1 MKLNFFRLYVK
12 QSHYKEEKM
21 KNFTLEFADHQMN
34 KYFLN
39 DITAKIFF
47 LVELQ
52 GKQQMD
58 LLGID
63 YEYYSNKKLAKNWYE
78 NLKTEIENRLK

>member
-1 MKLNFFRLYVK
+1 
-12 QSHYKEEKM
+12 
-21 KNFTLEFADHQMN
+21 MN

-78 NLKTEIENRLK
+78 SLKTDIENSEHPMKDVAIENLNKLYKGMK

>member
-1 MKLNFFRLYVK
+1 
-12 QSHYKEEKM
+12 
-21 KNFTLEFADHQMN
+21 MN
-34 KYFLN
+34 KYFIN
-39 DITAKIFF
+39 DVTAKIFF

-78 NLKTEIENRLK
+78 DLKEEIKNSNHEMKDKALENLNKLYKGMTK

>member
-1 MKLNFFRLYVK
+1 
-12 QSHYKEEKM
+12 
-21 KNFTLEFADHQMN
+21 MN

-78 NLKTEIENRLK
+78 NLKTDIENSEHPMKDVAIANLEKLYKGMK

>member
-1 MKLNFFRLYVK
+1 
-12 QSHYKEEKM
+12 
-21 KNFTLEFADHQMN
+21 MN

-52 GKQQMD
+52 GKQQID

-63 YEYYSNKKLAKNWYE
+63 YEYYSNKKLAENWYE
-78 NLKTEIENRLK
+78 NLKTEIENSNHEMKDVAIENLNKLYKGMGGKI

>member
-1 MKLNFFRLYVK
+1 
-12 QSHYKEEKM
+12 
-21 KNFTLEFADHQMN
+21 MN

-78 NLKTEIENRLK
+78 NLKTEIENSDHEMKNVALANLDRLYKGMK

>member
-1 MKLNFFRLYVK
+1 
-12 QSHYKEEKM
+12 
-21 KNFTLEFADHQMN
+21 MN

-52 GKQQMD
+52 GKQQLD
-58 LLGID
+58 FLGID
-63 YEYYSNKKLAKNWYE
+63 QSYYINKSKSKNWYE
-78 NLKTEIENRLK
+78 ETKNKLENSEHPMKDVAIENLNKLYKGMGGKI

>member
-1 MKLNFFRLYVK
+1 
-12 QSHYKEEKM
+12 
-21 KNFTLEFADHQMN
+21 MN

-78 NLKTEIENRLK
+78 NLKTDIENSEHPMKDVAIENLNKLYKGMK

>member
-1 MKLNFFRLYVK
+1 
-12 QSHYKEEKM
+12 
-21 KNFTLEFADHQMN
+21 MN

-78 NLKTEIENRLK
+78 DLKEEIENSNHEMKDRAIENLNKLYKGMK

>member
-1 MKLNFFRLYVK
+1 
-12 QSHYKEEKM
+12 
-21 KNFTLEFADHQMN
+21 MN

-52 GKQQMD
+52 GKQQKD

-63 YEYYSNKKLAKNWYE
+63 YEYYSNKKLAENWYE
-78 NLKTEIENRLK
+78 NLKTEIENSNHEMKDVAIENLNKLYKGMGGKI

>member
-1 MKLNFFRLYVK
+1 
-12 QSHYKEEKM
+12 
-21 KNFTLEFADHQMN
+21 MN
-34 KYFLN
+34 KYFIN
-39 DITAKIFF
+39 DVTAKIFF

-63 YEYYSNKKLAKNWYE
+63 YEYYSNKKLAKSWYE
-78 NLKTEIENRLK
+78 NLKAEIENSNHEMKYKAITSLDRLYKGMK

>member
-1 MKLNFFRLYVK
+1 
-12 QSHYKEEKM
+12 
-21 KNFTLEFADHQMN
+21 MN

-52 GKQQMD
+52 GKQQLD
-58 LLGID
+58 FLGID
-63 YEYYSNKKLAKNWYE
+63 YEYYSNKKIAKNWYE
-78 NLKTEIENRLK
+78 NLKTDIENSNHEMKNVALSNLEKLYKGMK

>member
-1 MKLNFFRLYVK
+1 
-12 QSHYKEEKM
+12 
-21 KNFTLEFADHQMN
+21 MN
-34 KYFLN
+34 KYFIN

-47 LVELQ
+47 LVELG
-52 GKQQMD
+52 GKKQLD

-78 NLKTEIENRLK
+78 ELKEEIENSNHEMKDRALENLNKLYKGMK

>member
-1 MKLNFFRLYVK
+1 
-12 QSHYKEEKM
+12 
-21 KNFTLEFADHQMN
+21 MN

-63 YEYYSNKKLAKNWYE
+63 YEYYSNKKLAENWYE
-78 NLKTEIENRLK
+78 NLKTEIENSNHEMKDVAIENLNKLYKGMGGKI

>member
-1 MKLNFFRLYVK
+1 
-12 QSHYKEEKM
+12 
-21 KNFTLEFADHQMN
+21 MN

-58 LLGID
+58 LLEID
-63 YEYYSNKKLAKNWYE
+63 YEYYSNKKLAENWYE
-78 NLKTEIENRLK
+78 NLKTDIENSEHPMKDVAIANLEKLYKGMK